1 MNKKMIWAEL
11 LIVLAPFVAALY
23 FWDALPD
30 QIPRHYN
37 IHGEVDAYAPKG
49 FVFFLPA
56 LNALLALILNII
68 PKIDPRGENFGK
80 FRSVYNGLVLGGLS
94 FLSILSL
101 SEILKQAGIGFIQPV
116 QTIDLV
122 GYLLGV
128 MFILLGIFIK
138 KIEPNYFVGVR
149 TPWTL
154 ENAEVWRRTHRFS
167 GKLFTAAG
175 VVLVGLKVIAS
186 PVVFFAGMLVVILG
200 VTLVCVVYSYLE
212 FQKEKRKEAV
222 L

>member
-1 MNKKMIWAEL
+1 MNKKFL
-11 LIVLAPFVAALY
+11 LSQAAIILAPVLAALY

-37 IHGEVDAYAPKG
+37 IHGEVDAYASKG

-56 LNALLALILNII
+56 INLVLALILNII
-68 PKIDPRGENFGK
+68 PKIDPRSENFAK
-80 FRSVYNGLVLGGLS
+80 FRPVYNGIVLGLLAFMS
-94 FLSILSL
+94 TLSL
-101 SEILKQAGIGFIQPV
+101 SEIFTQAGVTFIRPM
-116 QTIDLV
+116 QTVHLL
-122 GYLLGV
+122 GYLLGLV
-128 MFILLGIFIK
+128 FIVLGIYMK
-138 KIEPNYFVGVR
+138 DIEPNYFMGVR

-167 GKLFTAAG
+167 GKLFVAAG
-175 VVLVGLKVIAS
+175 LALVGLRIIAS
-186 PVVFFAGMLVVILG
+186 TAVFFAGMTAMILG